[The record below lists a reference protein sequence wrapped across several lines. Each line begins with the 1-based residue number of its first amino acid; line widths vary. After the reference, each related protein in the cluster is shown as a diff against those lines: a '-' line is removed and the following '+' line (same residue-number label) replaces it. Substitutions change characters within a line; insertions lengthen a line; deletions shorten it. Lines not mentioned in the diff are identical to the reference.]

1 VVEHAARHAPP
12 AGHGALRLL
21 RTVKAGDS
29 AVSFYV
35 F

>member
-1 VVEHAARHAPP
+1 VEHAARHAAP
-12 AGHGALRLL
+12 AGRDTLRLL

-29 AVSFYV
+29 ALSFYG